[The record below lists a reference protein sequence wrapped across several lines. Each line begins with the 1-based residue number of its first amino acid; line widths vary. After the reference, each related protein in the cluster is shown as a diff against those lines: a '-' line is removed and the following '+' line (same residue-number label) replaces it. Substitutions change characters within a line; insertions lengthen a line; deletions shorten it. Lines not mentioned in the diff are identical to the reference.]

1 MNYANIRNEI
11 IQDCL
16 NLKAEACLYGYDYP
30 LGHNTFED
38 FDYLSRYEL
47 RQFRAELRQ
56 HISYNKEYA

>member
-1 MNYANIRNEI
+1 MNTVRNEI

-16 NLKAEACLYGYDYP
+16 DLKAEACRLGYDFP
-30 LGHNTFED
+30 INHNTYKD

-56 HISYNKEYA
+56 HISYNESVS